1 MTTTS
6 RAPHPPSLLM
16 MLTGSRSPLRI
27 FAMAA
32 WMLLLAFCAMC
43 TFAAAGVWS
52 GLRGLWAQPPSA
64 AANRAANVG
73 KVQRPRSRPIR

>member
-1 MTTTS
+1 MTTSSRTS
-6 RAPHPPSLLM
+6 HPPSLLM

-43 TFAAAGVWS
+43 TFAAAGIWS
-52 GLRGLWAQPPSA
+52 GLRALREKPAVSA
-64 AANRAANVG
+64 GPVRRT
-73 KVQRPRSRPIR
+73 RPRPAR